1 MADSKYVEAVWE
13 ILSDVYPM
21 APWNKE
27 QIAAD
32 MDQTQ
37 TQYFFVEQD
46 GEIVGF
52 LAVQDL
58 AGELEITNIAVKT
71 AYQGQGLAGHLLE
84 QLQMVSGSIFLEVR
98 EGNLAARALYQK
110 YSFKQI
116 GLRKNYYRAPVE
128 NAVIMER
135 KNEG

>member
-13 ILSDVYPM
+13 ILSDVYPI

-58 AGELEITNIAVKT
+58 ADELEITNIAVKT

-116 GLRKNYYRAPVE
+116 GLRKNYYHAPVE